1 MPNSHDSPATGV
13 RSAELYVLHPGARRE
28 VAPTPLTRRLCEEA
42 APIALPAPGALSAL
56 VTVRH
61 LDLAPVVPSN
71 QATPVFCHDAFLPG
85 SRLSLMSGGVQT
97 GVCRARPTP
106 RYSARKRPKFP
117 KRDARIQTGPQP
129 LEKRRLG
136 RAQAGQT

>member
-1 MPNSHDSPATGV
+1 MRANGPLHACSHDSPATGV

-61 LDLAPVVPSN
+61 LNLAPVVQSN
-71 QATPVFCHDAFLPG
+71 QATPVFRHDAFLPWFEDG
-85 SRLSLMSGGVQT
+85 PLPWFEDGPYERRRPDGRVPSAAYSEVLGAQTAGRLRQS
-97 GVCRARPTP
+97 
-106 RYSARKRPKFP
+106 
-117 KRDARIQTGPQP
+117 KRDLLRH
-129 LEKRRLG
+129 
-136 RAQAGQT
+136 